1 MQMSSPAET
10 TQREG
15 GKEGGREGWMSCLP
29 VLLGALTPEGMVGG
43 AVTQHFTTNQPACLV
58 GNVFFLYILV
68 VFYFLYFLLMH
79 FCFRFECADVQSS

>member
-29 VLLGALTPEGMVGG
+29 VLLGALTPEVGG
-43 AVTQHFTTNQPACLV
+43 KYHL
-58 GNVFFLYILV
+58 
-68 VFYFLYFLLMH
+68 
-79 FCFRFECADVQSS
+79 